1 MQVST
6 YVFEEVAEL
15 QTQIEGLQ
23 KKLKPLLDEIK
34 KDMIQSKET
43 SFSAA
48 GREFT
53 LSTAER
59 NVVKDKSG
67 LLNYLIQNGL
77 NTLIDLEP
85 KPNVDR
91 MKQAITTGQMDPA
104 VFQNYVKTSAV
115 NTFKIK

>member
-1 MQVST
+1 MLVST
-6 YVFEEVAEL
+6 YVFEEAVEL
-15 QTQIEGLQ
+15 HTQIEELQ

-34 KDMIQSKET
+34 KDMIQSSTT
-43 SFSAA
+43 SFNAA

-59 NVVKDKSG
+59 NTIKDKG
-67 LLNYLIQNGL
+67 ALLNYLIQNGL

-104 VFQNYVKTSAV
+104 IFQSYVKTSAV

>member
-1 MQVST
+1 MQLST
-6 YVFEEVAEL
+6 YALEKVVEL
-15 QTQIEGLQ
+15 HTQIEALQ
-23 KKLKPLLDEIK
+23 KELKPLLDEVK
-34 KDMIQSKET
+34 KDMIQTGTT
-43 SFSAA
+43 SYSIA

-53 LSTAER
+53 LATAER
-59 NVVKDKSG
+59 NVIKDKSG

-91 MKQAITTGQMDPA
+91 MKQAITTGQMDST